1 MVVDRLGL
9 MKTRTFM
16 RGEGKWIPAER
27 RQCQK
32 ETRQCSR
39 KEAEDKMSS
48 SRSLEV
54 LEIAMLNWRRM
65 RKRRGRSSK
74 NKSEKDRPDVWKI
87 QGKFKTHLIARE
99 KEIMMFFA
107 MITSFFFS
115 GC

>member
-1 MVVDRLGL
+1 MSRRVLYRTVVVDRLGL

-16 RGEGKWIPAER
+16 RGKGKWIPAER

-99 KEIMMFFA
+99 KEIMMFLP
-107 MITSFFFS
+107 
-115 GC
+115 